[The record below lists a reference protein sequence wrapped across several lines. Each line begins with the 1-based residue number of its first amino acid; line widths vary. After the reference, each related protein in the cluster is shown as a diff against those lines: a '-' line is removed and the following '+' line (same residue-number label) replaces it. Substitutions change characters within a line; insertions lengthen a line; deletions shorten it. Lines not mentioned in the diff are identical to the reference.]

1 MPVLEIS
8 ILPLGTKT
16 ASVSSYVAGCVKIL
30 EKEKGIKYQITPM
43 ETIIEARSLRKLF
56 RVAEKMHKEVLSKVD
71 RVVTTIKIDD
81 RKDKKLTMTGKISSV
96 KKKLKTLK

>member
-1 MPVLEIS
+1 MPILEIS

-16 ASVSSYVAGCVKIL
+16 ASVSSYVAGCIKIL

-43 ETIIEARSLRKLF
+43 GTIIEAKSLRKLF
-56 RVAEKMHKEVLSKVD
+56 RIAEKMHKEVLSCVD

-81 RKDKKLTMTGKISSV
+81 RKDKELTMAGKISSV
-96 KKKLKTLK
+96 EKKLKILK